1 MAGNI
6 KGITIEIGGDTTKLE
21 KALKGVNSSARDLGK
36 QLKDIGTSMKFN
48 PGNAELATQK
58 QRVLAESIEN
68 TKKKLE
74 TLKTAQEQASAALAR
89 GDISQAQ
96 YDALTR
102 EIMKTENQLKS
113 LEAQANKTNQ
123 TLLGIRDASMKIGET
138 TGKIGSKMSKTI
150 TAPLVAGAGVVTKFA
165 ADFDT
170 AMVGVAKTVD
180 MTDQEFVAMSNSIRD
195 MAKEMPA
202 SAVEIAGV
210 AEAAGQLGIEKEN
223 ILGFTKTMIDLG
235 ETTNLTADEA
245 ATSFAKFANITQM
258 PQTEFDKLGSV
269 VVDLG
274 NNMATTEKDIVSM
287 GTRLAGT
294 GNQVGL
300 TEAEI
305 MGLAAAM
312 SSVGIEAEAGGSA
325 MSTTL
330 KKINSAVVGSSEKIK
345 DFEQNISGA
354 TGITAAEFCTAME
367 AGGKSAE
374 NMANRLGIVPKYAKE
389 LAKDLMKS
397 TVSLDGFA
405 QVAGMSAEE
414 FSEVWRTKPTEA
426 LEAFISGLQEVVKS
440 GGDVNG
446 VLSDLGITGIRET
459 DTLNR
464 LAGAGDLLGSAFDI
478 ATGAFS
484 ENVALANEAEK
495 RYESFGAK
503 MDMFKNKLT
512 DAGITIGTVLMPY
525 IEKIVDGIGNLADKI
540 AAADPALVKIG
551 VVIATFAAAIGPV
564 LIIISKI
571 ATVIGTVSGA
581 LAAMGGAT
589 AGATPA
595 MLGLAKVFAVIK
607 TAFLGLLGLIQAHPL
622 VAIITAVATI
632 LIPLI
637 IKNWSTIKEFLINT
651 WNSIKESASIIWQ
664 GITQF
669 FSTLWTSVSESW
681 STIWTAITTTLSGL
695 WKSFI
700 AGVQPIWEGLVT
712 VFQFIWETIKEIF
725 NVAWIAI
732 STPIILAWQVFIA
745 TAKTIF
751 DGLVTFFKGI
761 WEGIKSNAVATW
773 NAIKGVIL
781 PIWEALKSKAT
792 EVFNA
797 IKAKIT
803 EVWNGIKSKTTEV
816 WNGIKSALLP
826 IWESLKTKATE
837 IFNAVKTK
845 ITEVWNDAK
854 SKTTEIWNGI
864 KSSLSEVW
872 NGIKSTATETFNAI
886 KTKITEVWNG
896 IKSATTSTWNAVKQ
910 SIEKPINQARDLVGK
925 AVERMK
931 SLLNVTLPFPKIKL
945 PHFNV
950 SGKFSLNPPSVPHF
964 NVQWYDKGG
973 IFKSPSVIGVG
984 EKRPEFVGALDDL
997 KKIVADVINENSVE
1011 GSGRQIIIKEMNVR
1025 NDNDI
1030 KKIAEELYR
1039 LEKRNNRGRGL
1050 ATI

>member
-36 QLKDIGTSMKFN
+36 QLKNIGTSMKFN

-74 TLKTAQEQASAALAR
+74 TLKIAQEQASAALAR

-138 TGKIGSKMSKTI
+138 TGKIGSTMTKTI

-180 MTDQEFVAMSNSIRD
+180 MTDQEFEAMSNSIRG

-330 KKINSAVVGSSEKIK
+330 KKINTEVL
-345 DFEQNISGA
+345 SG
-354 TGITAAEFCTAME
+354 GDKLK
-367 AGGKSAE
+367 G
-374 NMANRLGIVPKYAKE
+374 Y
-389 LAKDLMKS
+389 
-397 TVSLDGFA
+397 A
-405 QVAGMSAEE
+405 QVAGMSANQFAEAWK
-414 FSEVWRTKPTEA
+414 SRPTEA
-426 LEAFISGLQEVVKS
+426 LTSFISGLKDIQAS
-440 GGDVNG
+440 GGDVNS
-446 VLSDLGITGIRET
+446 VLKELGITGLRET
-459 DTLNR
+459 DTLTR

-478 ATGAFS
+478 ANGAFRD
-484 ENVALANEAEK
+484 NTALSAEAEK

-512 DAGITIGTVLMPY
+512 DAGITIGTVLMPH
-525 IEKIVDGIGNLADKI
+525 IEKLVDGIGNLADKI
-540 AAADPALVKIG
+540 AAADPVLVKVG
-551 VVIATFAAAIGPV
+551 VAVAAFAAAIGPV
-564 LIIISKI
+564 LIIISKV

-595 MLGLAKVFAVIK
+595 MLGLAKVFGVIK

-637 IKNWSTIKEFLINT
+637 IQNWSTIKEFLINT

-669 FSTLWTSVSESW
+669 LSNLWISVSESW
-681 STIWTAITTTLSGL
+681 STTWMTITTTLSEL
-695 WKSFI
+695 WQSFI

-712 VFQFIWETIKEIF
+712 VFQFIWEAIKEIF

-854 SKTTEIWNGI
+854 SKTTEVWNGI

-910 SIEKPINQARDLVGK
+910 AIEKPINQARDLVGK

-997 KKIVADVINENSVE
+997 KKIVADVINENSE

-1030 KKIAEELYR
+1030 KRVAEELYR

>member
-36 QLKDIGTSMKFN
+36 QLKNIGTSMKFN

-138 TGKIGSKMSKTI
+138 TGKIGSTMTKTI

-180 MTDQEFVAMSNSIRD
+180 MTDQEFEAMSNSIRG

-245 ATSFAKFANITQM
+245 STSFAKFANITQM

-330 KKINSAVVGSSEKIK
+330 KKINTEVL
-345 DFEQNISGA
+345 SG
-354 TGITAAEFCTAME
+354 GDKLK
-367 AGGKSAE
+367 G
-374 NMANRLGIVPKYAKE
+374 Y
-389 LAKDLMKS
+389 
-397 TVSLDGFA
+397 A
-405 QVAGMSAEE
+405 QVAGMSANQFAEAWK
-414 FSEVWRTKPTEA
+414 SRPTEA
-426 LEAFISGLQEVVKS
+426 LTSFISGLKDIQAS
-440 GGDVNG
+440 GGDVNS
-446 VLSDLGITGIRET
+446 VLKELGITGLRET
-459 DTLNR
+459 DTLTR

-478 ATGAFS
+478 ANGAFRD
-484 ENVALANEAEK
+484 NTALSAEAEK

-512 DAGITIGTVLMPY
+512 DAGITIGTVLMPH
-525 IEKIVDGIGNLADKI
+525 IEKLVDGIGNLADKI
-540 AAADPALVKIG
+540 AAADPVLVKVG
-551 VVIATFAAAIGPV
+551 VAVAAFAAAIGPV
-564 LIIISKI
+564 LIIISKV

-595 MLGLAKVFAVIK
+595 MLGLAKVFGVIK

-637 IKNWSTIKEFLINT
+637 IQNWSTIKEFLINT

-669 FSTLWTSVSESW
+669 LSNLWISVSESW
-681 STIWTAITTTLSGL
+681 STTWMTITTTLSEL
-695 WKSFI
+695 WQSFI

-712 VFQFIWETIKEIF
+712 VFQFIWEAIKEIF

-910 SIEKPINQARDLVGK
+910 AIEKPINQARDLVGK

-997 KKIVADVINENSVE
+997 KKIVADVINENSE

-1030 KKIAEELYR
+1030 KRIAEELYR

>member
-36 QLKDIGTSMKFN
+36 QLKNIGTSMKFN

-123 TLLGIRDASMKIGET
+123 TLLGIRDASMKIGEA
-138 TGKIGSKMSKTI
+138 TGKIGSTMTKTI

-170 AMVGVAKTVD
+170 AMVGVSKTVD
-180 MTDQEFVAMSNSIRD
+180 MTDQEFEAMSSSIRD

-330 KKINSAVVGSSEKIK
+330 KKINTEVL
-345 DFEQNISGA
+345 SG
-354 TGITAAEFCTAME
+354 GDKLK
-367 AGGKSAE
+367 G
-374 NMANRLGIVPKYAKE
+374 Y
-389 LAKDLMKS
+389 
-397 TVSLDGFA
+397 A
-405 QVAGMSAEE
+405 QVAGMSANQFAEAWK
-414 FSEVWRTKPTEA
+414 SRPTEA
-426 LEAFISGLQEVVKS
+426 LTSFISGLKDIQAS
-440 GGDVNG
+440 GGDVNS
-446 VLSDLGITGIRET
+446 VLKELGITGLRET
-459 DTLNR
+459 DTLTR

-478 ATGAFS
+478 ANGAFRD
-484 ENVALANEAEK
+484 NTALSAEAEK

-525 IEKIVDGIGNLADKI
+525 IEKLVDGIGNLADKI

-595 MLGLAKVFAVIK
+595 MLGLAKVFGVIK
-607 TAFLGLLGLIQAHPL
+607 TAFVGLLGLIQAHPI
-622 VAIITAVATI
+622 VAIITAAATI
-632 LIPLI
+632 LIPFI

-651 WNSIKESASIIWQ
+651 WNSIKESASVIWQ

-681 STIWTAITTTLSGL
+681 STIWAAITTTLSGL
-695 WKSFI
+695 WQSFI

-712 VFQFIWETIKEIF
+712 VFEFIWEAIKEIF

-761 WEGIKSNAVATW
+761 WEGIKANAVATW
-773 NAIKGVIL
+773 NAIKSVIQ

-826 IWESLKTKATE
+826 IWESFKTKATE

-864 KSSLSEVW
+864 KSSLSEIW
-872 NGIKSTATETFNAI
+872 NGIKSTATEAFNSI

-910 SIEKPINQARDLVGK
+910 AIEKPINTARDLVSK
-925 AVERMK
+925 AIEKMK
-931 SLLNVTLPFPKIKL
+931 SLLSITLPFPKIKL
-945 PHFNV
+945 PEFNV
-950 SGKFSLNPPSVPHF
+950 TGKFSLNPPSVPHF
-964 NVQWYDKGG
+964 SVKWYDKGG

-997 KKIVADVINENSVE
+997 KKIVADVINENSIE
-1011 GSGRQIIIKEMNVR
+1011 SGRQIIIKEMNVR

-1030 KKIAEELYR
+1030 KRIAEELYR

>member
-36 QLKDIGTSMKFN
+36 QLKNIGTSMKFN

-123 TLLGIRDASMKIGET
+123 TLLGIRDASMKIGEA
-138 TGKIGSKMSKTI
+138 TGKIGSTMTKTI

-170 AMVGVAKTVD
+170 AMVGVSKTVD
-180 MTDQEFVAMSNSIRD
+180 MTDQEFEAMSSSIRD

-330 KKINSAVVGSSEKIK
+330 KKINTEVL
-345 DFEQNISGA
+345 SG
-354 TGITAAEFCTAME
+354 GDKLK
-367 AGGKSAE
+367 G
-374 NMANRLGIVPKYAKE
+374 Y
-389 LAKDLMKS
+389 
-397 TVSLDGFA
+397 A
-405 QVAGMSAEE
+405 QVAGMSANQFAEAWK
-414 FSEVWRTKPTEA
+414 SRPTEA
-426 LEAFISGLQEVVKS
+426 LTSFISGLKDIQAS
-440 GGDVNG
+440 GGDVNS
-446 VLSDLGITGIRET
+446 VLKELGITGLRET
-459 DTLNR
+459 DTLTR

-478 ATGAFS
+478 ANGAFRD
-484 ENVALANEAEK
+484 NTALSAEAEK

-525 IEKIVDGIGNLADKI
+525 VEKLVDGIGNLADKI
-540 AAADPALVKIG
+540 AEADPVLVKIG
-551 VVIATFAAAIGPV
+551 VAVAAFAAAIGPV
-564 LIIISKI
+564 LIIISKV

-595 MLGLAKVFAVIK
+595 MLGLAKVFGVIK

-637 IKNWSTIKEFLINT
+637 IQNWSTIKEFLINT

-669 FSTLWTSVSESW
+669 LSNLWVSVSEVW
-681 STIWTAITTTLSGL
+681 STTWMTITTTLSEL
-695 WKSFI
+695 WQNFI

-712 VFQFIWETIKEIF
+712 VFQFIWEAIKEIF

-803 EVWNGIKSKTTEV
+803 EVWNGIKSKTVEV

-910 SIEKPINQARDLVGK
+910 AIEKPINQARDLVGK

-997 KKIVADVINENSVE
+997 KKIVADVINENSIE
-1011 GSGRQIIIKEMNVR
+1011 SGRQIIIKEMNVR

-1030 KKIAEELYR
+1030 KRIAEELYR

>member
-6 KGITIEIGGDTTKLE
+6 KGITIEIGGDTTQLE
-21 KALKGVNSSARDLGK
+21 KALKSVNTSARDLGK
-36 QLKDIGTSMKFN
+36 ELKNIGKSMKFN
-48 PGNAELATQK
+48 PGNAELASQK

-102 EIMKTENQLKS
+102 EIMKTENQLKA

-138 TGKIGSKMSKTI
+138 TGKIGSKMTKTI

-170 AMVGVAKTVD
+170 AMVGVSKTVD
-180 MTDQEFVAMSNSIRD
+180 MTDQEFEAMSSSIRD

-223 ILGFTKTMIDLG
+223 ILGFTQTMIDLG
-235 ETTNLTADEA
+235 ETTNMTADEA

-258 PQTEFDKLGSV
+258 PQTEFEKLGSV

-274 NNMATTEKDIVSM
+274 NNMATTEKDIVNM

-330 KKINSAVVGSSEKIK
+330 KKINTEVLSGGEKLR
-345 DFEQNISGA
+345 GY
-354 TGITAAEFCTAME
+354 AE
-367 AGGKSAE
+367 
-374 NMANRLGIVPKYAKE
+374 
-389 LAKDLMKS
+389 
-397 TVSLDGFA
+397 
-405 QVAGMSAEE
+405 VAGMSASQFAEA
-414 FSEVWRTKPTEA
+414 WKTKPTEA
-426 LEAFISGLQEVVKS
+426 LTSFITGLKNIQDS
-440 GGDVNG
+440 GGDVNS
-446 VLSDLGITGIRET
+446 VLKELGITGLRET
-459 DTLNR
+459 DTLTR
-464 LAGAGDLLGSAFDI
+464 LAGSGDLLGNAFDI
-478 ATGAFS
+478 ANNAFK
-484 ENVALANEAEK
+484 ENTALSAEAEK

-525 IEKIVDGIGNLADKI
+525 VEQLVDGIGNLADKI
-540 AAADPALVKIG
+540 AEADPTIVKIG
-551 VVIATFAAAIGPV
+551 VAIGAFAAAIGP
-564 LIIISKI
+564 LLLIISKV

-595 MLGLAKVFAVIK
+595 MLGLAKVFGVIK
-607 TAFLGLLGLIQAHPL
+607 TSFMGLLGLLQAHP
-622 VAIITAVATI
+622 VITIITAALAI

-637 IKNWSTIKEFLINT
+637 VKNWDSIKEFLLNT
-651 WNSIKESASIIWQ
+651 WNSIKESASAIWQ
-664 GITQF
+664 GISEF
-669 FSTLWTSVSESW
+669 FSNIWQGVTETWSVVWEG
-681 STIWTAITTTLSGL
+681 ITTTLTEL
-695 WKSFI
+695 WTSFI
-700 AGVQPIWEGLVT
+700 ESVSPIWEGLVT
-712 VFQFIWETIKEIF
+712 IFQF
-725 NVAWIAI
+725 
-732 STPIILAWQVFIA
+732 
-745 TAKTIF
+745 
-751 DGLVTFFKGI
+751 I

-792 EVFNA
+792 EIFNA

-803 EVWNGIKSKTTEV
+803 EVWNGIKSKTTEI

-826 IWESLKTKATE
+826 IWEALKTKATE

-910 SIEKPINQARDLVGK
+910 AIEKPINQAKDMVGK
-925 AVERMK
+925 AIDKMK
-931 SLLNVTLPFPKIKL
+931 SLLNITLPFPKIKL
-945 PHFNV
+945 PHFKIT
-950 SGKFSLNPPSVPHF
+950 GKFSLNPPQVPHF
-964 NVQWYDKGG
+964 GVQWYDKGG
-973 IFKSPSVIGVG
+973 IFKSPSIIGVG

-997 KKIVADVINENSVE
+997 KKIVAEVIAEVINEHEPDSP
-1011 GSGRQIIIKEMNVR
+1011 GQIQIIIKEMNVR

>member
-36 QLKDIGTSMKFN
+36 QLKNIGTSMKFN

-138 TGKIGSKMSKTI
+138 TGKIGSTMTKTI

-180 MTDQEFVAMSNSIRD
+180 MTDQEFEAMSNSIRG

-245 ATSFAKFANITQM
+245 STSFAKFANITQM

-330 KKINSAVVGSSEKIK
+330 KKINTEVL
-345 DFEQNISGA
+345 SG
-354 TGITAAEFCTAME
+354 GDKLK
-367 AGGKSAE
+367 G
-374 NMANRLGIVPKYAKE
+374 Y
-389 LAKDLMKS
+389 
-397 TVSLDGFA
+397 A
-405 QVAGMSAEE
+405 QVAGMSANQFAEAWK
-414 FSEVWRTKPTEA
+414 SRPTEA
-426 LEAFISGLQEVVKS
+426 LTSFISGLKDIQAS
-440 GGDVNG
+440 GGDVNS
-446 VLSDLGITGIRET
+446 VLKELGITGLRET
-459 DTLNR
+459 DTLTR

-478 ATGAFS
+478 ANGAFRD
-484 ENVALANEAEK
+484 NTALSAEAEK

-512 DAGITIGTVLMPY
+512 DAGITIGTVLMPH
-525 IEKIVDGIGNLADKI
+525 IEKLVDGIGNLADKI
-540 AAADPALVKIG
+540 AAADPVLVKVG
-551 VVIATFAAAIGPV
+551 VAVAAFAAAIGPV
-564 LIIISKI
+564 LIIISKV

-595 MLGLAKVFAVIK
+595 MLGLAKVFGVIK

-637 IKNWSTIKEFLINT
+637 IQNWSTIKEFLINT

-669 FSTLWTSVSESW
+669 LSNLWISVSESW
-681 STIWTAITTTLSGL
+681 STTWMTITTTLSEL
-695 WKSFI
+695 WQSFI

-712 VFQFIWETIKEIF
+712 VFQFIWEAIKEIF

-864 KSSLSEVW
+864 KSSLPEVW

-910 SIEKPINQARDLVGK
+910 AIEKPINTARDLVSK
-925 AVERMK
+925 AIEKMK
-931 SLLNVTLPFPKIKL
+931 SLLSITLPFPKIKL

-1030 KKIAEELYR
+1030 KRIAEELYR

-1050 ATI
+1050 AI

>member
-36 QLKDIGTSMKFN
+36 QLKNIGTSMKFN

-123 TLLGIRDASMKIGET
+123 TLLGIRDASMKIGEA
-138 TGKIGSKMSKTI
+138 TGKIGSTMTKTI

-170 AMVGVAKTVD
+170 AMVGVSKTVD
-180 MTDQEFVAMSNSIRD
+180 MTDQEFEAMSSSIRD

-330 KKINSAVVGSSEKIK
+330 KKINTEVL
-345 DFEQNISGA
+345 SG
-354 TGITAAEFCTAME
+354 GDKLK
-367 AGGKSAE
+367 G
-374 NMANRLGIVPKYAKE
+374 Y
-389 LAKDLMKS
+389 
-397 TVSLDGFA
+397 A
-405 QVAGMSAEE
+405 QVAGMSANQFAEAWK
-414 FSEVWRTKPTEA
+414 SRPTEA
-426 LEAFISGLQEVVKS
+426 LTSFISGLKDIQAS
-440 GGDVNG
+440 GGDVNS
-446 VLSDLGITGIRET
+446 VLKELGITGLRET
-459 DTLNR
+459 DTLTR

-478 ATGAFS
+478 ANGAFRD
-484 ENVALANEAEK
+484 NTALSAEAEK

-525 IEKIVDGIGNLADKI
+525 VEKLVDGIGNLADKI
-540 AAADPALVKIG
+540 AEADPVLVKIG
-551 VVIATFAAAIGPV
+551 VAVAAFAAAIGPV
-564 LIIISKI
+564 LIIISKV

-595 MLGLAKVFAVIK
+595 MLGLAKVFGVIK

-622 VAIITAVATI
+622 VAIITVVATI

-637 IKNWSTIKEFLINT
+637 IQNWSTIKEFLINT

-669 FSTLWTSVSESW
+669 LSNLWVSVSEVW
-681 STIWTAITTTLSGL
+681 STTWMTITTTLSEL
-695 WKSFI
+695 WQNFI

-712 VFQFIWETIKEIF
+712 VFQFIWEAIKEIF

-803 EVWNGIKSKTTEV
+803 EVWNGIKSKTVEV

-910 SIEKPINQARDLVGK
+910 AIEKPINQARDLVGK

-997 KKIVADVINENSVE
+997 KKIVADVINENSIE
-1011 GSGRQIIIKEMNVR
+1011 SGRQIIIKEMNVR

-1030 KKIAEELYR
+1030 KRIAEELYR

>member
-36 QLKDIGTSMKFN
+36 QLKNIGTSMKFN

-138 TGKIGSKMSKTI
+138 TGKIGSTMTKTI

-170 AMVGVAKTVD
+170 AMVGVSKTVD
-180 MTDQEFVAMSNSIRD
+180 MTDQEFEAMSSSIRD

-330 KKINSAVVGSSEKIK
+330 KKINTEVL
-345 DFEQNISGA
+345 SG
-354 TGITAAEFCTAME
+354 GDKLK
-367 AGGKSAE
+367 G
-374 NMANRLGIVPKYAKE
+374 Y
-389 LAKDLMKS
+389 
-397 TVSLDGFA
+397 A
-405 QVAGMSAEE
+405 QVAGMSANQFAEAWK
-414 FSEVWRTKPTEA
+414 SRPTEA
-426 LEAFISGLQEVVKS
+426 LTSFISGLKDIQAS
-440 GGDVNG
+440 GGDVNS
-446 VLSDLGITGIRET
+446 VLKELGITGLRET
-459 DTLNR
+459 DTLTR

-478 ATGAFS
+478 ANNAFKD
-484 ENVALANEAEK
+484 NTALSAEAEK

-525 IEKIVDGIGNLADKI
+525 IERLVDGIGNLADKI

-551 VVIATFAAAIGPV
+551 VAVAAFAAAIGPV
-564 LIIISKI
+564 LIIISKV

-595 MLGLAKVFAVIK
+595 MLGLAKVFGVIK

-637 IKNWSTIKEFLINT
+637 IQNWSTIKEFLINT

-669 FSTLWTSVSESW
+669 LSNLWVSLSEVW
-681 STIWTAITTTLSGL
+681 STTWTAITTTLSEL
-695 WKSFI
+695 WQSFI

-712 VFQFIWETIKEIF
+712 VFQFIWEAIKEVF

-761 WEGIKSNAVATW
+761 WEGIKANAVATW
-773 NAIKGVIL
+773 NAIKSVIQ

-803 EVWNGIKSKTTEV
+803 EVWNGIKSKTTEI

-910 SIEKPINQARDLVGK
+910 AIEKPINQARDLVGK

-973 IFKSPSVIGVG
+973 IFKNPSVIGVG

-997 KKIVADVINENSVE
+997 KKIVADVINENSIE
-1011 GSGRQIIIKEMNVR
+1011 SGRQIIIKEMNVR

-1050 ATI
+1050 ATIW

>member
-36 QLKDIGTSMKFN
+36 QLKNIGTSMKFN

-138 TGKIGSKMSKTI
+138 TGKIGSTMTKTI

-170 AMVGVAKTVD
+170 AMVGVSKTVD
-180 MTDQEFVAMSNSIRD
+180 MTDKEFAAMSNSIRG

-330 KKINSAVVGSSEKIK
+330 KKINTEVL
-345 DFEQNISGA
+345 SG
-354 TGITAAEFCTAME
+354 GDKLK
-367 AGGKSAE
+367 G
-374 NMANRLGIVPKYAKE
+374 Y
-389 LAKDLMKS
+389 
-397 TVSLDGFA
+397 A
-405 QVAGMSAEE
+405 QVAGMSANQFAEAWK
-414 FSEVWRTKPTEA
+414 SRPTEA
-426 LEAFISGLQEVVKS
+426 LTSFISGLKDIQAS
-440 GGDVNG
+440 GGDVNS
-446 VLSDLGITGIRET
+446 VLKELGITGLRET
-459 DTLNR
+459 DTLTR

-525 IEKIVDGIGNLADKI
+525 IEKLVDGIGNLADKI

-595 MLGLAKVFAVIK
+595 MLGLAKVFGVIK

-637 IKNWSTIKEFLINT
+637 IQNWSTIKEFLINT

-669 FSTLWTSVSESW
+669 LSNLWISVSESW
-681 STIWTAITTTLSGL
+681 STTWMTITTTLSEL
-695 WKSFI
+695 WQSFI

-712 VFQFIWETIKEIF
+712 VFQFIWEAIKEIF

-751 DGLVTFFKGI
+751 DGLATFFKGI

-910 SIEKPINQARDLVGK
+910 AIEKPINQARDLVGK

-973 IFKSPSVIGVG
+973 IFKRPSVIGVG

-997 KKIVADVINENSVE
+997 KKIVADVINENSE

-1030 KKIAEELYR
+1030 KRIAEELYR